1 MEDSYAICDDMMDGL
16 SKSMGLVGEKRLQL
30 QHQKLFPSTSSTVLQ
45 CYPVA
50 NLPPNTSQGHF
61 VHTDSGTLSVLFVS
75 DWGLQVYSSQQDRW
89 ESVLPRA
96 GCAIVNVGDSL
107 RFLSGLRLKSSLHRV
122 VPLPQREMVGPRYS
136 IAFFLRP
143 NNDAAFTDAEGRQW
157 TGSEF
162 LNMKLLNYR
171 RPHQEQKQ
179 SSLATGQ
186 KGYLGLRQEVESTQ
200 PAW

>member
-1 MEDSYAICDDMMDGL
+1 MMDSL
-16 SKSMGLVGEKRLQL
+16 SKSMGLVGEKKLGL
-30 QHQKLFPSTSSTVLQ
+30 QHQMLFPSTSTTALQ

-50 NLPPNTSQGHF
+50 DLPLNTCQGHF

-75 DWGLQVYSSQQDRW
+75 DWGLQVYSSKHDRW
-89 ESVLPRA
+89 ESVPPRA

-122 VPLPQREMVGPRYS
+122 VPLRQREATGPRYS

-143 NNDAAFTDAEGRQW
+143 NNDATFTDAEGTPW

-162 LNMKLLNYR
+162 LNKKFLNYR
-171 RPHQEQKQ
+171 RSHQEQKQ

-186 KGYLGLRQEVESTQ
+186 KAFLGLRQGVEST
-200 PAW
+200 